1 MYKLETQ
8 IDGHF
13 VNNFYNGSIYDLV
26 FLDLE
31 FWPDYING
39 RGVRRIYGYTITRI
53 LKTSKKQYIKIKFL
67 EAPKEE
73 EQLVKDILQEIHRLG
88 HKIFVGF
95 NIKESDIKMLKIRL
109 KAMNIYSESIN
120 VKIFDLR
127 GHTPPEEN

>member
-13 VNNFYNGSIYDLV
+13 VNNFYNGSIYNLV

-31 FWPDYING
+31 FWPDYFNG
-39 RGVRRIYGYTITRI
+39 RGVRRIYGFTITRI
-53 LKTSKKQYIKIKFL
+53 LKASKKQYIKIKFI
-67 EAPKEE
+67 EAAKEE
-73 EQLVKDILQEIHRLG
+73 EQLVKEILQEIHRLC
-88 HKIFVGF
+88 HKIFVSF

-120 VKIFDLR
+120 
-127 GHTPPEEN
+127 